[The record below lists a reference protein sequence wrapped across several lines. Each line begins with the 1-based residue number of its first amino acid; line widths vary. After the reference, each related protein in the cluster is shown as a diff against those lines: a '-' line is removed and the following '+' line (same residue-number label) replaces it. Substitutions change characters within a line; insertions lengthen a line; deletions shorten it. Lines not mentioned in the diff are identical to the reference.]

1 MEGLR
6 AKLNQSLQNEDYSD
20 GLVQS
25 LHDAA
30 RVFELAIKEQSSLS
44 KVYWFSTAWLE
55 ALSYQCFIIES
66 DNAMLQDLS
75 WPGLE
80 WDEDANQP
88 LKEADFTSEKLQSQA
103 LGIDGANVN
112 LQSRCSDAYSDTVL
126 GYANSIRTVDGGT
139 HIDGVKASLTKT
151 LNNLGKKLKLIKVTP
166 NAHFQNDLGLDSLDT
181 VEIVMALEEEF
192 GFEIPD
198 NEADKIN
205 SIGLAVDFIAL
216 GKIELIPSGKIELM
230 ELHLVLISF
239 SLLSFSLLCN
249 IPVRTQQAT
258 RVFWCHHP
266 LDMQDVS

>member
-1 MEGLR
+1 MFWGLR
-6 AKLNQSLQNEDYSD
+6 RLRMGIKLDLCSILERKGD
-20 GLVQS
+20 V
-25 LHDAA
+25 
-30 RVFELAIKEQSSLS
+30 KM
-44 KVYWFSTAWLE
+44 YWKR
-55 ALSYQCFIIES
+55 
-66 DNAMLQDLS
+66 D
-75 WPGLE
+75 
-80 WDEDANQP
+80 
-88 LKEADFTSEKLQSQA
+88 
-103 LGIDGANVN
+103 
-112 LQSRCSDAYSDTVL
+112 R
-126 GYANSIRTVDGGT
+126 
-139 HIDGVKASLTKT
+139 
-151 LNNLGKKLKLIKVTP
+151 VTP
-166 NAHFQNDLGLDSLDT
+166 NAHFQNDLGLDNLDT